1 MDVFFNII
9 LTKMPESQKF
19 KSKEDES
26 VEILIKKSDILEI
39 VPDAIATFSLI
50 ILKDG
55 SKHFVYGTQQE
66 IYASFS

>member
-1 MDVFFNII
+1 MSFLYNYFNE
-9 LTKMPESQKF
+9 MPESQKF

-26 VEILIKKSDILEI
+26 VEILINKADISEI

-55 SKHFVYGTQQE
+55 SKHFVYGTEKE
-66 IYASFS
+66 ITSSFS